1 MAKGRQM
8 SKLMWLSSCLTFL
21 AAIIIILAFS
31 TPYWLIADGRQP
43 GEQRFERLGLW
54 EACFHSFHDV
64 YYRYDIEFK
73 GCRWIFDEEYNI
85 IIEILEPPF
94 FIAVQVFFTF
104 GFIALLLAC
113 ALLLALQICF
123 PSEKEVLA
131 MKLLS
136 LLMLIAGIC
145 CTIALITFGARGD
158 GRDWM
163 PDPDHNYLSW
173 SFGLGVVGAFLEY
186 VVSVLFLVESRLAK
200 KRLAIREQQNYNLE
214 QNQNKMG
221 TVI

>member
-1 MAKGRQM
+1 M
-8 SKLMWLSSCLTFL
+8 SKKLSEVKISAFCVTSVVLVLMFIAFTTPNWLASDPRF
-21 AAIIIILAFS
+21 
-31 TPYWLIADGRQP
+31 YGAD
-43 GEQRFERLGLW
+43 FVKLGLW
-54 EACFHSFHDV
+54 ETCFRSLASPHDLEQRK
-64 YYRYDIEFK
+64 YYA
-73 GCRWIFDEEYNI
+73 GCSWIFNDEYRNLRKF
-85 IIEILEPPF
+85 LEPPF
-94 FIAVQVFFTF
+94 FVAVQVLFTF
-104 GFIALLLAC
+104 GFISLLLAC
-113 ALLLALQICF
+113 VLLLALQICF

-186 VVSVLFLVESRLAK
+186 VVSLLFLVESRLAK